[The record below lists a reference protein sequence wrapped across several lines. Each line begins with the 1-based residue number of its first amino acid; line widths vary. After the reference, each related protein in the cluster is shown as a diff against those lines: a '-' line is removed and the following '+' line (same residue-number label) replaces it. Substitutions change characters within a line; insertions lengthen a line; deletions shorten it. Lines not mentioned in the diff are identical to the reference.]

1 MRNLFIY
8 LAFAYSI
15 LISMNSCDENHM
27 PDPVESIVVEG
38 WIDVGRFPVVILTHS
53 LPLRSIGEGLP
64 MDELSDYVV
73 RWAKVTVSDGES
85 EVVLTGGNDE
95 DYFPPYIYTTGE
107 MRGVAG
113 KTYYLKVETDN
124 EVLTATTTIPNE
136 PPCID
141 SVVCDR
147 LDESNSF
154 YRINAYL
161 KDNTD
166 THNFYKSFVLTGF
179 EKKHFLSSY
188 LGVVDDSLVDS
199 AFVIQIIRGDNVI
212 EPDAG
217 SYFEE
222 GTDVVLK
229 IATMDNVSY
238 NIWQGYEDKTRL
250 GFSYLTSSTTNV
262 PTNINGGIG
271 MWCGY
276 NAVYCSFS
284 VKPLTITP

>member
-1 MRNLFIY
+1 
-8 LAFAYSI
+8 
-15 LISMNSCDENHM
+15 
-27 PDPVESIVVEG
+27 
-38 WIDVGRFPVVILTHS
+38 
-53 LPLRSIGEGLP
+53 
-64 MDELSDYVV
+64 
-73 RWAKVTVSDGES
+73 
-85 EVVLTGGNDE
+85 
-95 DYFPPYIYTTGE
+95 

-113 KTYYLKVETDN
+113 KTYHLKVETDN

-136 PPCID
+136 TPQID
-141 SVVCDR
+141 SVVCAR
-147 LDESNSF
+147 LDGDNS
-154 YRINAYL
+154 YCRINVYL

-166 THNFYKSFVLTGF
+166 THKYYKSFFLTGF
-179 EKKHFLSSY
+179 EKNHFLSSY
-188 LGVVDDSLVDS
+188 LGVVDDALVDS
-199 AFVIQIIRGDNVI
+199 TFVMQIIRGDNVI
-212 EPDAG
+212 ESDAG

-276 NAVYCSFS
+276 NAVYSSFS
-284 VKPLTITP
+284 VKPQGSSEPPHTTRFETDIRFTYTTGSSGIAGCTAGAR